1 MKSQNINL
9 ILVLF
14 LQLPLSNLLFAQTS
28 SVIIPSNISTGSLEK
43 NILFY
48 ANARYQVSSQ
58 GPGISL
64 DNLFNGRFDPATTA
78 TAPSPTAPLVVLI
91 ENLPPYHTQQGA
103 WIGWSS
109 RIWIP
114 TSFKIEGYNT
124 YNGANQW
131 VTVAD
136 ISGHS
141 EKHYMVKMPPGAF
154 GKLRFTFHSASGTNG
169 LMQLSQLFYIHPEA
183 AQTYDGVMVK
193 YNAVGNVGIGTTNPQ
208 AKLAVNGNILAT
220 EVKVKTNIDVPDYV
234 FDPNYELPPLSEIEA
249 YVKVHR
255 HLPEIPSATD
265 IKRDGLD
272 LAEMNLLLL
281 KKVEELTLHLIE
293 KEKKENEMYQ
303 LMNAMEKRLS
313 QLEN

>member
-1 MKSQNINL
+1 M
-9 ILVLF
+9 
-14 LQLPLSNLLFAQTS
+14 
-28 SVIIPSNISTGSLEK
+28 
-43 NILFY
+43 
-48 ANARYQVSSQ
+48 
-58 GPGISL
+58 
-64 DNLFNGRFDPATTA
+64 
-78 TAPSPTAPLVVLI
+78 
-91 ENLPPYHTQQGA
+91 
-103 WIGWSS
+103 WM
-109 RIWIP
+109 P
-114 TSFKIEGYNT
+114 TSFKIEGYDT

-131 VTVAD
+131 VTIAD
-136 ISGHS
+136 ISAHS
-141 EKHYMVKMPPGAF
+141 EKHYMKKMPLGEF
-154 GKLRFTFHSASGTNG
+154 GKLRFTFYTASGTNG